1 MTKKSNLTKVEI
13 DCAVLM
19 SELGHIKESVKD
31 LHGVMK
37 EHVDSSNAYRQ
48 QTKINAKSIGWIWV
62 TIGLL
67 VSALGGLSWMLFTA
81 LVKP

>member
-1 MTKKSNLTKVEI
+1 MKKPSKVEI

-31 LHGVMK
+31 LSDVMK
-37 EHVDSSNAYRQ
+37 QHVESSTSYRQ
-48 QTKINAKSIGWIWV
+48 QTKVNTKSIGWIWT

-67 VSALGGLSWMLFTA
+67 VSALGGLTWMLFTA
-81 LVKP
+81 LVRP